1 MSNMKVQIVVRL
13 ALAAPILGAIFFW
26 PAGTFDYWEA
36 WVYLAILFGAIL
48 GITGYFLRRDPDLL
62 VRRLEKRER
71 ETAQQWIVG
80 LSAVYF
86 LLAYLLPGFDQRY
99 GWSDAPEWLVL
110 VGDAIVVLG
119 FVFLFQVF
127 KANSYASRVVV
138 VEEGQEVISTG
149 PYARVRHPMY
159 VSVLLVY
166 VFSPLAL
173 GSYWAMIPTVAL
185 IVLLVAR
192 IRNEEQVLLRD
203 LKGYGEYMEK
213 VRWRLLPGIW

>member
-13 ALAAPILGAIFFW
+13 ALAAPIWGAIFFW

-36 WVYLAILFGAIL
+36 WAYLAILFAAMI
-48 GITGYFLRRDPDLL
+48 GIIAYFLQHDPDLL
-62 VRRLEKRER
+62 VHRMELRER
-71 ETAQQWIVG
+71 EMKQQWIVG

-86 LLAYLLPGFDQRY
+86 LLAYFLPGFDQRY
-99 GWSDAPEWLVL
+99 GWSDVPAWLAL
-110 VGDAIVVLG
+110 VGDVMVVLG

-138 VEEGQEVISTG
+138 VEVGQEVISKG
-149 PYARVRHPMY
+149 PYAWVRHPMY

-203 LKGYGEYMEK
+203 LKGYGEYVEK